1 MNTAA
6 AIALVILNVWV
17 VFEVWHLGSGSDKVL
32 AQLKLLTQETKRMA
46 DQETISAQALADL
59 QAADTNLKAA
69 VTETLTYIQNKLGG
83 VDTDDSDAVEA
94 VVADI
99 NAQTAAVLA
108 AIAPPAASSP
118 EAI

>member
-32 AQLKLLTQETKRMA
+32 VQLKLLTQETRHMA
-46 DQETISAQALADL
+46 DEETISAQALADL
-59 QAADTNLKAA
+59 QTADEGLKTTVA
-69 VTETLTYIQNKLGG
+69 TLLTYIQTKLGG
-83 VDTDDSDAVEA
+83 VDTDDSAAVEA